1 MARPKRPADPSATSK
16 RPAAPSAS
24 KRPADPGAKQRP
36 VSLSLRDQMK
46 ALAPEVVAAAEAR
59 APSKPATAPRPVARP
74 SGDGL
79 SFKDLAG
86 RGGVM
91 PLPEASRAPLAP
103 PQPVAPLPRVPKQA
117 PRLWVERLDDVVRAK
132 AHDVP
137 GRWLDD
143 MGAGRIP
150 PRRELDLHR
159 KGVMEAREM
168 LDRELVE
175 ARRVATSCMLIVC
188 GKGIHSG
195 LEGPVLPDVVIE
207 RLSEALSA
215 HVLAFCTAPRRWG
228 GSGALLVMLR
238 PPAKDGE

>member
-1 MARPKRPADPSATSK
+1 MARPKRPVDPSASPK

-24 KRPADPGAKQRP
+24 GKQRP
-36 VSLSLRDQMK
+36 FSVSLRDQMK
-46 ALAPEVVAAAEAR
+46 ALAPAVVAAAEAR
-59 APSKPATAPRPVARP
+59 APSKPAPPKPAARP
-74 SGDGL
+74 AADGL

-86 RGGVM
+86 RGGV
-91 PLPEASRAPLAP
+91 LLLFEASRAPLVP
-103 PQPVAPLPRVPKQA
+103 PQPVAPLPRTPQET

-132 AHDVP
+132 ARDVP
-137 GRWLDD
+137 ARWLDD

-159 KGVMEAREM
+159 KGVMEAREV

-175 ARRVATSCMLIVC
+175 ARRVATSCLLIVC
-188 GKGIHSG
+188 GRGKHSG

-207 RLSEALSA
+207 RLSEELAA

-238 PPAKDGE
+238 PPAKDG